1 MTRGFFFAI
10 MAEKFWRGV
19 FGMIEIGVGLV
30 AGILIILAL
39 KFFIELPLKIIWNS
53 IIGAAILYL
62 VNLTGLI
69 MIKITFVHALIV
81 GVFGVPGLILLAIY
95 LNFIK

>member
-1 MTRGFFFAI
+1 
-10 MAEKFWRGV
+10 
-19 FGMIEIGVGLV
+19 MIEIAIGLV
-30 AGILIILAL
+30 AGLLIIFAL
-39 KFFIELPLKIIWNS
+39 KFFIELPFKIIWNS
-53 IIGAAILYL
+53 IIGAAMLYL

-69 MIKITFVHALIV
+69 AIKITFVHALIV

>member
-1 MTRGFFFAI
+1 
-10 MAEKFWRGV
+10 
-19 FGMIEIGVGLV
+19 MIEVVVGLF
-30 AGILIILAL
+30 AGLLVILAL

-53 IIGAAILYL
+53 IIGAVILYL
-62 VNLTGLI
+62 VNWTGILA
-69 MIKITFVHALIV
+69 IKITFIHALIV

>member
-1 MTRGFFFAI
+1 
-10 MAEKFWRGV
+10 
-19 FGMIEIGVGLV
+19 MIETAVGLV
-30 AGILIILAL
+30 AGVLILAAL
-39 KFFIELPLKIIWNS
+39 IFLIQLPFKIIWNS
-53 IIGAAILYL
+53 IIGGVILWL

-69 MIKITFVHALIV
+69 TIKITFIHALIV

>member
-1 MTRGFFFAI
+1 
-10 MAEKFWRGV
+10 
-19 FGMIEIGVGLV
+19 MIEIGLGLI

-39 KFFIELPLKIIWNS
+39 KFLIELPFKIIWNS
-53 IIGAAILYL
+53 SISAAILYL

-81 GVFGVPGLILLAIY
+81 GIFGVPGLIVLAIY
-95 LNFIK
+95 KSL

>member
-1 MTRGFFFAI
+1 
-10 MAEKFWRGV
+10 
-19 FGMIEIGVGLV
+19 MIETAVGLV
-30 AGILIILAL
+30 AGVLVIAALIFL
-39 KFFIELPLKIIWNS
+39 IELPFKIIWNS
-53 IIGAAILYL
+53 IIGGAILWL

-69 MIKITFVHALIV
+69 SIKITFIHALIV

>member
-1 MTRGFFFAI
+1 
-10 MAEKFWRGV
+10 
-19 FGMIEIGVGLV
+19 MIETAVGVL
-30 AGILIILAL
+30 AGVLIIAAL
-39 KFFIELPLKIIWNS
+39 IFLIQLPFKIIWNS
-53 IIGAAILYL
+53 IVGGAILWL

-69 MIKITFVHALIV
+69 TIKITFIHALIV